1 MPHDESGRV
10 ALRILAILAL
20 AAVGIVGT
28 LFALDWQARSNDE
41 VRVIEVPFLGGAGAP
56 TTGRV
61 IFVHA
66 GRADDADLLAHELVH
81 VCQWEEGGLE
91 FLWEY
96 TTEYISNLAD
106 LRDVD
111 AAYREISFEEQAR
124 AGESN
129 CELESFALPES

>member
-1 MPHDESGRV
+1 MLAVMVVVVV
-10 ALRILAILAL
+10 A
-20 AAVGIVGT
+20 IVGT

-41 VRVIEVPFLGGAGAP
+41 VRVIEVPFLGGTGAL
-56 TTGRV
+56 TAGRV
-61 IFVHA
+61 IFVHE

-96 TTEYISNLAD
+96 TTEYIANLAD

-111 AAYREISFEEQAR
+111 EAYREISFEEQAR

-129 CELESFALPES
+129 CELDSFALPES

>member
-1 MPHDESGRV
+1 
-10 ALRILAILAL
+10 
-20 AAVGIVGT
+20 
-28 LFALDWQARSNDE
+28 
-41 VRVIEVPFLGGAGAP
+41 
-56 TTGRV
+56 
-61 IFVHA
+61 VHE

-111 AAYREISFEEQAR
+111 EAYREISFEEQAR
-124 AGESN
+124 AGENN

>member
-1 MPHDESGRV
+1 M
-10 ALRILAILAL
+10 LRILALMVLLVVA
-20 AAVGIVGT
+20 IVGT
-28 LFALDWQARSNDE
+28 LFALDWRARSDDE
-41 VRVIEVPFLGGAGAP
+41 VRVIEVPFLGGSGAL
-56 TTGRV
+56 TAGRV
-61 IFVHA
+61 IFVHQ